1 MNRCAFAVVVVLAAV
16 PMFAQDGPTN
26 PKIAEITWRQ
36 VDDAM
41 GNRSS
46 VPVFSRPASDR
57 TPALGRVTFTEQV
70 DVLRVDEEFRLAKL
84 ANDVQAMERLLSDE
98 FFETNQNGN
107 SRDKAQALE
116 LWSTF
121 KISSLTTDRAT
132 IRLAENIATMTGEQT
147 EVNGTGI
154 DRMLFA
160 RVYVRSET
168 NGWQL
173 LSSTQFR
180 NPKL

>member
-1 MNRCAFAVVVVLAAV
+1 MNRWAFAAVVVLGTV

-26 PKIAEITWRQ
+26 LKVAEITWRP
-36 VDDAM
+36 VYDSM

-46 VPVFSRPASDR
+46 VPVFSRSASDR
-57 TPALGRVTFTEQV
+57 SATLGRVTFNEQSE
-70 DVLRVDEEFRLAKL
+70 VLRVDEQLRHARL
-84 ANDVQAMERLLSDE
+84 ANDVQSMERLLSDE
-98 FFETNQNGN
+98 FFETNQNGK
-107 SRDKAQALE
+107 STDKSQALE

-121 KISSLTTDRAT
+121 KISSLATERAT
-132 IRLAENIATMTGEQT
+132 IRLAGNIATMTGEQT
-147 EVNGTGI
+147 EVNATGTE
-154 DRMLFA
+154 RMLFA
-160 RVYVRSET
+160 RVYVRSEA